1 MEKNSDKLRTGV
13 RWSAIERIITQIAQ
27 LGILLILSRILG
39 PKAYGLIGMLTI
51 FIAISQTLVDSGFS
65 SALIRRNKNSQKQYS
80 TIFWFNLIV
89 SLLIYAVIFF
99 MSPHISA
106 FYREKEL
113 SDILRVL
120 SLLVIINALSIVH
133 RARLTIMMDFKTQTK
148 ISLIAVLGSGVVSVI
163 LAKNGWGVWALVV
176 NNLVFATI
184 STFLY
189 FWFCKWLPDFIFQ
202 LKFFKVTAAFSVK
215 LMIASLLNT
224 FFDNIYQLVIGKV
237 FYPTQVGYF
246 TQAKNLTL
254 LPANTYSAIIQRV
267 TYRYFS
273 EIKNDRVRLR
283 QKYEEVMRISAFIF
297 FPLMISFSIFSNNII
312 VFLIGKEW
320 EEAAK
325 YISILSWCYVLYPI
339 HAISLNILNVFG
351 RSDLFLKVEI
361 IKKIIITVCLITT
374 YKYGIS
380 AICMGMVFYSLLATY
395 INTIHTNRIIKTNFI
410 ALIRIISPIA
420 FISMLSATISFVIC
434 KFFDNN
440 IIYIF
445 GIMISL
451 IIYYLIYY
459 FVDRKIVLI
468 IWKVNK

>member
-297 FPLMISFSIFSNNII
+297 FPLMI
-312 VFLIGKEW
+312 
-320 EEAAK
+320 
-325 YISILSWCYVLYPI
+325 
-339 HAISLNILNVFG
+339 
-351 RSDLFLKVEI
+351 
-361 IKKIIITVCLITT
+361 
-374 YKYGIS
+374 
-380 AICMGMVFYSLLATY
+380 
-395 INTIHTNRIIKTNFI
+395 
-410 ALIRIISPIA
+410 
-420 FISMLSATISFVIC
+420 
-434 KFFDNN
+434 
-440 IIYIF
+440 
-445 GIMISL
+445 
-451 IIYYLIYY
+451 
-459 FVDRKIVLI
+459 
-468 IWKVNK
+468 